1 MEVFDESK
9 QLVLEA
15 EMDDYYAWTLDRG
28 SDLVKRALAVP
39 IPVPICRM
47 AYILPGEREPRQVCV
62 YPTLQFLYSKHI
74 KADYISQE
82 VRDFVY
88 SRTSGDAF
96 KSCFKDFF
104 KIIDSAAESSQ
115 PISQNSS
122 NGATNGA
129 TNSRIKVKVSEHTSE
144 KVHIKIA
151 E

>member
-1 MEVFDESK
+1 MKSQQNRIE
-9 QLVLEA
+9 LV
-15 EMDDYYAWTLDRG
+15 TRPG
-28 SDLVKRALAVP
+28 P

-129 TNSRIKVKVSEHTSE
+129 TNNRIKVKVSELCCAPQK
-144 KVHIKIA
+144 KVRIKIA

>member
-1 MEVFDESK
+1 
-9 QLVLEA
+9 
-15 EMDDYYAWTLDRG
+15 
-28 SDLVKRALAVP
+28 
-39 IPVPICRM
+39 M

-104 KIIDSAAESSQ
+104 KIIDSAESSQ

-129 TNSRIKVKVSEHTSE
+129 TNNRIKVKVS
-144 KVHIKIA
+144 
-151 E
+151 